1 MYEQNELYK
10 LSQVIL
16 VKDVFKINCILLHSL
31 LKFEQE
37 IIHLN
42 KWKYKKNR
50 RYRNGKN
57 IYYG

>member
-1 MYEQNELYK
+1 MYEPNELYK

-37 IIHLN
+37 IIHLI
-42 KWKYKKNR
+42 KMEVQKE
-50 RYRNGKN
+50 
-57 IYYG
+57 